1 MKDPR
6 AQNLWFLA
14 PGLSHLL
21 GNALFTVQGRAR
33 LLAMATADGSSDPEQ
48 VGEDVRAV
56 LDGSARAMVSLSV
69 LRWLLGEGKPSAA
82 ACGVVVRELVD
93 VARVPLRDH
102 AMSLE
107 LTFVDCREQDE
118 VDPNDLAYAWTS
130 VLRLLCGLPHGE
142 PLRIDVQVRGSEQAV
157 RLDVRC
163 CLAERDTATAR
174 PLGLLYDAFARE
186 QDASPSALANV
197 RVAINESLDMLILS
211 LPVLR
216 PSFSPS

>member
-1 MKDPR
+1 MIGPR

-33 LLAMATADGSSDPEQ
+33 LLAMATSDGATDPAQ
-48 VGEDVRAV
+48 LGDDVHAI
-56 LDGSARAMVSLSV
+56 LEGSARAMVSLSV
-69 LRWLLGEGKPSAA
+69 LRWLLGEGKPVSA
-82 ACGVVVRELVD
+82 ACGVVVRELAE

-107 LTFVDCREQDE
+107 LTFVDGREQDE
-118 VDPNDLAYAWTS
+118 VDPNDLAYAFPS

-142 PLRIDVQVRGSEQAV
+142 PLCIDVHVRSSEQTV
-157 RLDVRC
+157 RLDIRC
-163 CLAERDTATAR
+163 SPAERDSATAR

-197 RVAINESLDMLILS
+197 RVAINESLDMLVLS